1 MCTGLRT
8 LLLCLLMLL
17 SGHSTATFTPPA
29 QLLNEDASVYLGQWF
44 TVFEDPSLT
53 LSTDDVLIH
62 YRNGEFGPPPNVSA
76 QFGYRNTA
84 LWLATPLENA
94 TAAAVNLQL
103 DVRYP
108 PLDYIDVYLVRLQ
121 QDTTIIDQSFALG
134 DHHPYHQRPIKAR
147 THQAAL
153 TFAANSQFILLVRV
167 QSDSSLAIPMYL
179 TPLEQLYEDDHFSQI
194 FMGLFY
200 GIALGLFAYNLF
212 LFLLIRDTVYLTYI
226 LYVLG
231 YTLFMAS
238 LDGLL
243 FPLWPNAIDWES
255 RSIYIFPWACG
266 IFLSQFCRTILQTR
280 EQAPR
285 YDLLLRLFFWLYLV
299 GTLAFFV
306 LDTHFIARINSPV
319 IALNAL
325 TILGITI
332 VRYAQGH
339 TAAAYFIA
347 GMGSFCV
354 GLISVA
360 AGAMNLIGHYDLAP
374 TILKIGASI
383 EMILFSIALA
393 QRINSLEASNALA
406 KREVA
411 LARAEAHARER
422 FSQKMQEANS
432 HLENAVRART
442 EFLANMSHEIRTP
455 MNGVLGMIELT
466 QGTQLNHEQRQ
477 LLDVAYRS
485 GRTLLALLNDILDLS
500 KIESGK
506 LELEKHNFSLIAL
519 IVDLKNLYSVTLQD
533 KALFFEIENADQGP
547 DWIVGDRTR
556 IWQILSNLIGNAIKF
571 TREGGITV
579 TVTADDHG
587 QLNLTVKDTGIG
599 ISPSA
604 QARIFQA
611 FTQADSST
619 TRQFGGTG
627 LGLTISRK
635 LAELMNGSLSV
646 ESDEG
651 SGSRFT
657 LAIPYVPGQR
667 PPQADRLS
675 GSKPGET
682 SDATPLRVLVAEDND
697 VNRLV
702 IRGMLQRLHITPI
715 IVNDGLVALKQ
726 CQREPFDLVLM
737 DLQMPEMDGLQA
749 TRAIRSDA
757 TLNQTTPIVALT
769 ADSME
774 GDREKCLA
782 AGMSD
787 YLSKPVQLSELKSMI
802 LKWTQLN
809 KSQGPSSVSTPTE
822 G

>member
-134 DHHPYHQRPIKAR
+134 DHHPYNQRPIKAR

-167 QSDSSLAIPMYL
+167 QSDSSLAVPMYL

-285 YDLLLRLFFWLYLV
+285 CDLLLRLFFWLYLV

-306 LDTHFIARINSPV
+306 VDIHIIARINSPV

-339 TAAAYFIA
+339 KAAAYFIA

-360 AGAMNLIGHYDLAP
+360 GGAMNLIGHYDLAP

-406 KREVA
+406 QREVT
-411 LARAEAHARER
+411 LARAEALARER

-455 MNGVLGMIELT
+455 MNGVLGMIELA

-506 LELEKHNFSLIAL
+506 LELEKHNFSLIDL

-533 KALFFEIENADQGP
+533 KALFFELENADQGP

-579 TVTADDHG
+579 TATADVYGH
-587 QLNLTVKDTGIG
+587 LSLTVKDTGIG

-635 LAELMNGSLSV
+635 LAELMNGSLTV

-651 SGSRFT
+651 IGSRFT
-657 LAIPYVPGQR
+657 LTIPYVPGQR

-675 GSKPGET
+675 GSKPGEII
-682 SDATPLRVLVAEDND
+682 DATPLRVLVAEDNE

-726 CQREPFDLVLM
+726 CQSEPFDLVLM

-749 TRAIRSDA
+749 TRAIRGEA
-757 TLNQTTPIVALT
+757 TLNQMTPIVALT

-802 LKWTQLN
+802 LKWTQLH